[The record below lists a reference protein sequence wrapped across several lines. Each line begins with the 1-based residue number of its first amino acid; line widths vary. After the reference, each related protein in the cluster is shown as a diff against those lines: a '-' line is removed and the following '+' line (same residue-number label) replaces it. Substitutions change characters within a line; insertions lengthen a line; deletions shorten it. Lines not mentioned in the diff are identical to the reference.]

1 MRIFFCMAP
10 SVRTASG
17 SDRIYHPTFDRAV
30 LRRVFLVDSSDPV
43 ATARGSDTPVATARG
58 SDTLSTRQFRQFTYS
73 RHDSSGKTFY
83 FFRAVIRGAKGIADL
98 LLAQLRQDSTNPF
111 GLFNGNVVEQ
121 MLVFAAVIKN
131 DFALVYAF
139 NELCIGDILL
149 WPVSRVA

>member
-10 SVRTASG
+10 GVRTARG

-30 LRRVFLVDSSDPV
+30 LRRVFLNDSSD
-43 ATARGSDTPVATARG
+43 PVATARG

-111 GLFNGNVVEQ
+111 GLFDSNVVEQ

-149 WPVSRVA
+149 GPVPRVA